1 MLAGLAA
8 AVAFTGAVV
17 VGDLSTSPRAD
28 AASQFTALPSP
39 KRVVDTRADG
49 WTADGKFAGI
59 GQQGAGTTLRVPIA
73 GRVGIPSNA
82 NAVVV
87 NLTVV
92 SPERAGFVTAY
103 PCSQPRPIASNI
115 NFGPD
120 EVIANLVVASA
131 ESGGDICLYTKSRT
145 HLVVDAIGYFPSGTF
160 KGLAAPQRILDT
172 RSGAKT
178 ADGKYSAVGARGAG
192 STLQLPVTGRAGVF
206 KGAPTVILNVT
217 ATGASTAG
225 YVTVYPCDAERPT
238 ASNVNFVAGDVI
250 ANTVVAALSDNGRTC
265 VYTSARVDLV
275 VDVTGVLPWTTF
287 KSLTAP
293 RRILDTRPTGR
304 TFDGA
309 FQQAGRPGA
318 GTSTQLHVAGR
329 AGVPTN
335 ATAVVLNVTA
345 AESDGPGFVTVFPAG
360 AKRPTAS
367 NLNYT
372 AGQAIP
378 NAVVAPIGA
387 NGNVCL
393 FTLSAAHLVVDVGGY
408 LIGNAVSTAGTGCP
422 EAQPAPAP
430 PAPTPPAPAPPAPKP
445 PAPPAPTPNPP
456 PTRTAPDEIL
466 APKVGTHFGA
476 FVSKRGAGDQYDST
490 VRFEQSLG
498 RQLAIINRFH
508 TFSSG
513 VSSSFHF
520 DRQYIADGRIVMMSW
535 RATDNPNGTSGTTD
549 SNRAKK
555 IVAGQFDSQ
564 IRAMAQGVKG
574 LNAKVLI
581 RFNWEMDQS
590 PGSAQYIGTPA
601 EFIAA
606 WRYVHDFFEREGA
619 TNAVWVWAPRA
630 ASFNKGEGQKFYPG
644 DAYVDWIGASA
655 VPINS
660 WRDPVTIYGDWY
672 NWASQRGKPMLLWV
686 GLRENPSSSQWKAGF
701 LNELNSLIT
710 GPWSQVKA
718 TVYYHSNSP
727 KGYDYWADT
736 STASWNA
743 FRAMACDP
751 HFATNDT
758 C

>member
-1 MLAGLAA
+1 
-8 AVAFTGAVV
+8 
-17 VGDLSTSPRAD
+17 
-28 AASQFTALPSP
+28 
-39 KRVVDTRADG
+39 
-49 WTADGKFAGI
+49 
-59 GQQGAGTTLRVPIA
+59 
-73 GRVGIPSNA
+73 
-82 NAVVV
+82 
-87 NLTVV
+87 
-92 SPERAGFVTAY
+92 
-103 PCSQPRPIASNI
+103 
-115 NFGPD
+115 
-120 EVIANLVVASA
+120 
-131 ESGGDICLYTKSRT
+131 
-145 HLVVDAIGYFPSGTF
+145 
-160 KGLAAPQRILDT
+160 
-172 RSGAKT
+172 
-178 ADGKYSAVGARGAG
+178 
-192 STLQLPVTGRAGVF
+192 
-206 KGAPTVILNVT
+206 
-217 ATGASTAG
+217 
-225 YVTVYPCDAERPT
+225 
-238 ASNVNFVAGDVI
+238 
-250 ANTVVAALSDNGRTC
+250 
-265 VYTSARVDLV
+265 
-275 VDVTGVLPWTTF
+275 
-287 KSLTAP
+287 
-293 RRILDTRPTGR
+293 
-304 TFDGA
+304 
-309 FQQAGRPGA
+309 
-318 GTSTQLHVAGR
+318 
-329 AGVPTN
+329 
-335 ATAVVLNVTA
+335 
-345 AESDGPGFVTVFPAG
+345 
-360 AKRPTAS
+360 
-367 NLNYT
+367 
-372 AGQAIP
+372 
-378 NAVVAPIGA
+378 
-387 NGNVCL
+387 
-393 FTLSAAHLVVDVGGY
+393 
-408 LIGNAVSTAGTGCP
+408 
-422 EAQPAPAP
+422 
-430 PAPTPPAPAPPAPKP
+430 
-445 PAPPAPTPNPP
+445 
-456 PTRTAPDEIL
+456 
-466 APKVGTHFGA
+466 
-476 FVSKRGAGDQYDST
+476 VSKRGAWDQYDST

-701 LNELNSLIT
+701 LNELNALIT